1 MYYLGVKYVI
11 GFRVN
16 RLVPQNK
23 CISLQN
29 SLLCIVV
36 ELAEGGSVFVDFGVV
51 TGDMLQM
58 KWKLVYPN

>member
-1 MYYLGVKYVI
+1 MKYVI

-58 KWKLVYPN
+58 K